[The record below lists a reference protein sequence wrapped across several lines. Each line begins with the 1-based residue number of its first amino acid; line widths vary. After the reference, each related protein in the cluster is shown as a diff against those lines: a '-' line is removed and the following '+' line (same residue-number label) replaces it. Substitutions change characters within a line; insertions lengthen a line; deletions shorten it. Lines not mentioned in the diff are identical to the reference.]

1 MLGSKFLILAI
12 CLTLSLQWIDPVDSK
27 VCETHDKKI
36 GKCRRPKDC
45 PALRPIVQKQKKG
58 IPLTDEEQSFN
69 KAVLICQK
77 RKSFCCEDPFNAEGV
92 DLLKENDE
100 ICGIFSDPKVSNG
113 INVRMG
119 ARPWMALLEF
129 NTLQPIRAR
138 FKCGGTLITSSKF
151 YKTLILCH
159 FILFFCLT
167 EFVLTAAH
175 CIKNTLVSVRLGE
188 HDLSKDEDC
197 FDDEPVCLDKPLDVP
212 VDKIFVHEGYERFT
226 AVNDIAL
233 IRLKYPVQFTDWIR
247 PICLPITKDLQFESQ
262 TNISMEVVGWGLTE
276 EEKLSD
282 VPKKAFVNRLNL
294 AECNIFNPMSTKLCA
309 SALGKDSCRGDSGG
323 PLNYPTLY
331 NGKQRWVQAGI
342 VSYGFQKCGEDPYA
356 VYTDVAEF
364 MGWITETI
372 AQKE

>member
-1 MLGSKFLILAI
+1 
-12 CLTLSLQWIDPVDSK
+12 
-27 VCETHDKKI
+27 
-36 GKCRRPKDC
+36 
-45 PALRPIVQKQKKG
+45 
-58 IPLTDEEQSFN
+58 
-69 KAVLICQK
+69 
-77 RKSFCCEDPFNAEGV
+77 KSFCCEDPFNAEGV

-113 INVRMG
+113 NNVRLG
-119 ARPWMALLEF
+119 SRPWAAILEF
-129 NTLQPIRAR
+129 NTTQPIRAR
-138 FKCGGTLITSSKF
+138 FKCGGTLITSK
-151 YKTLILCH
+151 
-159 FILFFCLT
+159 
-167 EFVLTAAH
+167 FVLTAAH

-197 FDDEPVCLDKPLDVP
+197 LSFDDEPVCLDKPLDVP
-212 VDKIFVHEGYERFT
+212 VDKIFVHEGYERFR

-262 TNISMEVVGWGLTE
+262 TNISMEVVGWGITE

-356 VYTDVAEF
+356 VYTDVAEY

-372 AQKE
+372 AQK

>member
-1 MLGSKFLILAI
+1 MLGLRFSVLAI

-58 IPLTDEEQSFN
+58 IPLTDEEQRFQ
-69 KAVLICQK
+69 KAVFRCEE

-100 ICGIFSDPKVSNG
+100 ICGIFSDAKVSNG
-113 INVRMG
+113 GNVRLG
-119 ARPWMALLEF
+119 SRPWAAILEY
-129 NTLQPIRAR
+129 NTTQPFRAR
-138 FKCGGTLITSSKF
+138 FKCGGTLITSK
-151 YKTLILCH
+151 
-159 FILFFCLT
+159 
-167 EFVLTAAH
+167 FVLTAAH
-175 CIKNTLVSVRLGE
+175 CINKTTLVSVRLGE

-197 FDDEPVCLDKPLDVP
+197 LSFDDEPVCLDKPLDVP
-212 VDKIFVHEGYERFT
+212 VDKSFVHEGYERFR

-262 TNISMEVVGWGLTE
+262 TNIPMEVVGWGITE

-282 VPKKAFVNRLNL
+282 VPKKAFINRVNL
-294 AECNIFNPMSTKLCA
+294 AECNILNPMSTKLCA
-309 SALGKDSCRGDSGG
+309 SGLGKDSCRGDSGG

-342 VSYGFQKCGEDPYA
+342 VSYGYHKCGEDPYA
-356 VYTDVAEF
+356 VYTDVAEY

-372 AQKE
+372 AQNE